1 MSSLEHSDERAAC
14 LQNPKAHMDR
24 ARVYAQD
31 DFVNG
36 SGNGAQGILNL
47 QGMTKSTL
55 KPAWTSAWESRFVR
69 VLEHKLWGL
78 GLRVLPWVGLA
89 FLLWQVRQR
98 LGDLT
103 VYSWEKS
110 LWKDIGLLPKG
121 EFWIQFWVL
130 WIGIPALSLWVDS
143 LKWIILMHPLTHW
156 RAAMKMAWRQCP
168 QVAYS
173 MLGSIA
179 IPGRLSEFAGRCRFY
194 PVEQHPRVMA
204 STLMAS
210 STQWVWVLA
219 LPAIWI
225 LVFSTFS
232 SDLNSVGASSK
243 AFLHGLP
250 EELGQGLSHSGW
262 GLALLAMAAVAVTVW
277 WRIYRR
283 LQGQG
288 WSTRSF
294 LQTYLWSLIR
304 YGLLVLQW
312 VLWLAMAGLAINPWL
327 LLGVIG
333 AMLALQWFMPLG
345 LFMDLGFKGA
355 LSFWI
360 WGSVLVNPVDALWI
374 PLIIWITNLA
384 VPALLGGLWWWTI
397 GHKSRVL

>member
-1 MSSLEHSDERAAC
+1 
-14 LQNPKAHMDR
+14 
-24 ARVYAQD
+24 
-31 DFVNG
+31 
-36 SGNGAQGILNL
+36 
-47 QGMTKSTL
+47 
-55 KPAWTSAWESRFVR
+55 
-69 VLEHKLWGL
+69 
-78 GLRVLPWVGLA
+78 
-89 FLLWQVRQR
+89 
-98 LGDLT
+98 
-103 VYSWEKS
+103 
-110 LWKDIGLLPKG
+110 
-121 EFWIQFWVL
+121 
-130 WIGIPALSLWVDS
+130 
-143 LKWIILMHPLTHW
+143 
-156 RAAMKMAWRQCP
+156 
-168 QVAYS
+168 
-173 MLGSIA
+173 
-179 IPGRLSEFAGRCRFY
+179 
-194 PVEQHPRVMA
+194 MA

-210 STQWVWVLA
+210 TIQWVWVLA

-250 EELGQGLSHSGW
+250 EELGQGLRHSEWGW
-262 GLALLAMAAVAVTVW
+262 FLLAMAAAAVTVW

-327 LLGVIG
+327 LLGVVG

-355 LSFWI
+355 LSLWI
-360 WGSVLVNPVDALWI
+360 WGGVLVNPVDALWI

-384 VPALLGGLWWWTI
+384 VPALMGGLWWWTI

>member
-31 DFVNG
+31 DFVNV
-36 SGNGAQGILNL
+36 SGNGTQGFLNL

-55 KPAWTSAWESRFVR
+55 KLAWTSAWERRFVG
-69 VLEHKLWGL
+69 VLEHRRWGQ

-89 FLLWQVRQR
+89 FLLWQVRLR
-98 LGDLT
+98 LEDLT
-103 VYSWEKS
+103 VYSGQRS
-110 LWKDIGLLPKG
+110 LWTDIGLLPIG
-121 EFWIQFWVL
+121 EFFIRFWVL

-143 LKWIILMHPLTHW
+143 LKWIILMHPLLNW
-156 RAAMKMAWRQCP
+156 KAAMKMAWRQCP

-179 IPGRLSEFAGRCRFY
+179 VPGRLSEFAGRCRFY
-194 PVEQHPRVMA
+194 PVDQHPRVMA

-210 STQWVWVLA
+210 STQWVWVLV

-232 SDLNSVGASSK
+232 SGLISVGASSK
-243 AFLHGLP
+243 ALPQGLP
-250 EELGQGLSHSGW
+250 EEIGQGLSHSKW
-262 GLALLAMAAVAVTVW
+262 GLVLLAMGAVALTVW
-277 WRIYRR
+277 WRIYRS

-294 LQTYLWSLIR
+294 LQAYFWSLIR

-312 VLWLAMAGLAINPWL
+312 VLWLQMAGLIINPL
-327 LLGVIG
+327 LLVGVIG

-345 LFMDLGFKGA
+345 LFLDLGFKGA

-360 WGSVLVNPVDALWI
+360 WGGILANPVDALWI
-374 PLIIWITNLA
+374 PLMIWITNLA
-384 VPALLGGLWWWTI
+384 GPALMGGLWWWTI
-397 GHKSRVL
+397 GHKSKVL

>member
-1 MSSLEHSDERAAC
+1 MEHSDELAAC
-14 LQNPKAHMDR
+14 LQDPKAHMDR
-24 ARVYAQD
+24 SRVYAQD

-89 FLLWQVRQR
+89 FLLWQVWQR

-121 EFWIQFWVL
+121 EFLIQFWVL

-143 LKWIILMHPLTHW
+143 LKWIILMHPLMHW

-179 IPGRLSEFAGRCRFY
+179 VPGRLSEFAGRCRFY
-194 PVEQHPRVMA
+194 PVEQHPRVIA
-204 STLMAS
+204 STLLAS

-250 EELGQGLSHSGW
+250 EELGQGLSHSEW

-283 LQGQG
+283 L
-288 WSTRSF
+288 
-294 LQTYLWSLIR
+294 
-304 YGLLVLQW
+304 
-312 VLWLAMAGLAINPWL
+312 
-327 LLGVIG
+327 
-333 AMLALQWFMPLG
+333 
-345 LFMDLGFKGA
+345 
-355 LSFWI
+355 
-360 WGSVLVNPVDALWI
+360 
-374 PLIIWITNLA
+374 
-384 VPALLGGLWWWTI
+384 
-397 GHKSRVL
+397 

>member
-1 MSSLEHSDERAAC
+1 M
-14 LQNPKAHMDR
+14 
-24 ARVYAQD
+24 
-31 DFVNG
+31 
-36 SGNGAQGILNL
+36 
-47 QGMTKSTL
+47 
-55 KPAWTSAWESRFVR
+55 
-69 VLEHKLWGL
+69 EHKLWGL

-89 FLLWQVRQR
+89 FLIWQVRQR
-98 LGDLT
+98 LEGLT
-103 VYSWEKS
+103 IYSWEKS
-110 LWKDIGLLPKG
+110 LWKDIRLLPKG
-121 EFWIQFWVL
+121 EFLIQFWFL

-143 LKWIILMHPLTHW
+143 LKWILLMHPSLTL
-156 RAAMKMAWRQCP
+156 RATMKMAWRQCP

-173 MLGSIA
+173 MLGSMA
-179 IPGRLSEFAGRCRFY
+179 VPGRLSEFAGRFRFY

-225 LVFSTFS
+225 LGFSIFS
-232 SDLNSVGASSK
+232 SDLISGAASSK
-243 AFLHGLP
+243 TLLRGLP
-250 EELGQGLSHSGW
+250 VELGQGLSHSKW
-262 GLALLAMAAVAVTVW
+262 GLALLAMAALAVAVW

-288 WSTRSF
+288 WSTRTF
-294 LQTYLWSLIR
+294 LQTYFWSLIR

-312 VLWLAMAGLAINPWL
+312 VLWLEMAGLAIGPWL
-327 LLGVIG
+327 LLGVVC

-360 WGSVLVNPVDALWI
+360 WGGVLVNPVDALWI
-374 PLIIWITNLA
+374 PLMIWITNLA

-397 GHKSRVL
+397 GHKSKVL

>member
-1 MSSLEHSDERAAC
+1 MSGLEHLDELTAC
-14 LQNPKAHMDR
+14 LQDSKAHR
-24 ARVYAQD
+24 YSSWVYAQD

-89 FLLWQVRQR
+89 FLIWQVRQR
-98 LGDLT
+98 LEGLT
-103 VYSWEKS
+103 IYSWEKS
-110 LWKDIGLLPKG
+110 LWKDIRLLPKG
-121 EFWIQFWVL
+121 EFLIQFWFL

-143 LKWIILMHPLTHW
+143 LKWILLMHPSLTL
-156 RAAMKMAWRQCP
+156 RATMKMAWRQCP

-173 MLGSIA
+173 MLGSMA
-179 IPGRLSEFAGRCRFY
+179 VPGRLSEFAGRFRFY

-225 LVFSTFS
+225 LGFSIFS
-232 SDLNSVGASSK
+232 SDLISGAASSK
-243 AFLHGLP
+243 TLLRGLP
-250 EELGQGLSHSGW
+250 VELGQGLSHSKW
-262 GLALLAMAAVAVTVW
+262 GLALLAMAALAVAVW

-288 WSTRSF
+288 WSTRTF
-294 LQTYLWSLIR
+294 LQTYFWSLIR

-312 VLWLAMAGLAINPWL
+312 VLWLEMAGLAIGPWL
-327 LLGVIG
+327 LLGVVC

-360 WGSVLVNPVDALWI
+360 WGGVLVNPVDALWI
-374 PLIIWITNLA
+374 PLMIWITNLA

-397 GHKSRVL
+397 GHKSKVL